1 MSLEYRMVKIVSVA
15 AILGLTI
22 SVAAVK
28 ASAQTPEEALAT
40 IEKNFAL
47 MQITKNAK
55 TIETVSAV
63 MADNFYSFNSANGVR
78 STKKQLLDAIR
89 SPRYVV
95 TSMDF
100 PPFFIHVY
108 GSTAIAEGT
117 NTSTATWDGQN
128 VGGSFV
134 WFDVFEKRNGRWM
147 WIVSQSSKADEKI
160 ADKIRCDKSI
170 CATEY
175 PGFSLK

>member
-1 MSLEYRMVKIVSVA
+1 MNADRALASQSHSIGFVA
-15 AILGLTI
+15 A
-22 SVAAVK
+22 A
-28 ASAQTPEEALAT
+28 AQTPEAELAA
-40 IEKNFAL
+40 IEKNFAQV
-47 MQITKNAK
+47 QITKDPK
-55 TIETVSAV
+55 TIEALSAV
-63 MADNFYSFNSANGVR
+63 MAADFYSFNPTRGVR
-78 STKKQLLDAIR
+78 ITKKQLLDAVA
-89 SPRYVV
+89 SPKYVV

-128 VGGSFV
+128 AGGSFV
-134 WFDVFEKRNGRWM
+134 WFDVFEKRNGRWI

-160 ADKIRCDKSI
+160 AADIHCEKFI
-170 CATEY
+170 CTTSH

>member
-22 SVAAVK
+22 SVAAMK

-40 IEKNFAL
+40 IEKNFAQ
-47 MQITKNAK
+47 MQITKNEK
-55 TIETVSAV
+55 TIE
-63 MADNFYSFNSANGVR
+63 
-78 STKKQLLDAIR
+78 
-89 SPRYVV
+89 
-95 TSMDF
+95 
-100 PPFFIHVY
+100 
-108 GSTAIAEGT
+108 

-128 VGGSFV
+128 AGGSFV

-147 WIVSQSSKADEKI
+147 WIVSQSSKADLKI
-160 ADKIRCDKSI
+160 AAKISCDKSI
-170 CATEY
+170 CATSH